1 MNLDRVVELK
11 LALDSIDKHI
21 EELKNFITDVTSKEK
36 PVQINLFYDR
46 DEPAFVKTEDIK
58 LKQIPFNV
66 PNVYIKNDLF
76 KGPSLEWKLGQKST
90 FRIVEII
97 LESKLLERSELI
109 QKLENETKSV
119 F

>member
-1 MNLDRVVELK
+1 
-11 LALDSIDKHI
+11 
-21 EELKNFITDVTSKEK
+21 
-36 PVQINLFYDR
+36 
-46 DEPAFVKTEDIK
+46 
-58 LKQIPFNV
+58 
-66 PNVYIKNDLF
+66 VYIKNDLF